1 MKLVTTVHGWVQH
14 TPRTRLYFAL
24 DRLCLRHYDQVIS
37 VSPDLHAR
45 ALDLGVPAESCRLL
59 ANGVDEQMF
68 CRRHPAAEA
77 PLRRRLGVPGGRWVI
92 GAAGRLGPEKGLD
105 LLIRAVHMLGARD
118 LDVELWIAGTGE
130 EEGRLRALCRD
141 LGLTDRVRLLGFVA
155 DTVEFFDALDVF
167 VLSSRREG
175 LPNVLLEA
183 MAMGVPVVATNIAG
197 VPAAVRDGEN
207 GLLCAPGDVAALAER
222 IERLLAHSTLR
233 SALADAGRR
242 TIEERFR
249 FAARVAAE
257 KEIYDRLLGPST
269 SQRTRQVTT
278 RSPA

>member
-1 MKLVTTVHGWVQH
+1 
-14 TPRTRLYFAL
+14 
-24 DRLCLRHYDQVIS
+24 
-37 VSPDLHAR
+37 
-45 ALDLGVPAESCRLL
+45 
-59 ANGVDEQMF
+59 
-68 CRRHPAAEA
+68 
-77 PLRRRLGVPGGRWVI
+77 
-92 GAAGRLGPEKGLD
+92 
-105 LLIRAVHMLGARD
+105 
-118 LDVELWIAGTGE
+118 
-130 EEGRLRALCRD
+130 
-141 LGLTDRVRLLGFVA
+141 VRLLGFVA
-155 DTVEFFDALDVF
+155 DTVDFFDALDVF

-183 MAMGVPVVATNIAG
+183 MAMGVPVVATKIAG

-207 GLLCAPGDVAALAER
+207 GFLCAPGDVAALADSV
-222 IERLLAHSTLR
+222 ERLLADASLR
-233 SALADAGRR
+233 SRLSGAGRR